1 MIFSLLVVVFSYI
14 LSVRF
19 LPYNVIEPFLW
30 TVGMALFIM
39 WADNI
44 VTAVS
49 KPTDKKE
56 DSDVQSDISER
67 KGDKGGKDV

>member
-1 MIFSLLVVVFSYI
+1 MIFSLLAVVLSYI

-30 TVGMALFIM
+30 AVGMALFIM
-39 WADNI
+39 WADSI

-49 KPTDKKE
+49 KLTDKKE